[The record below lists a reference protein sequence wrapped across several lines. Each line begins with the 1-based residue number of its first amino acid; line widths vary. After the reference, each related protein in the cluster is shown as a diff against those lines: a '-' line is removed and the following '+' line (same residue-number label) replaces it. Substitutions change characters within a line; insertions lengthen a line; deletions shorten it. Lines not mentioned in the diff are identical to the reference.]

1 MCSVHKIRTRTKK
14 PNVGPLIQMLI
25 LVARVHKNGQFSY
38 ALLSIGMYGTYQTF
52 LAGRYGTYHTSLAG
66 RYVIP
71 NISSW

>member
-1 MCSVHKIRTRTKK
+1 
-14 PNVGPLIQMLI
+14 MLI